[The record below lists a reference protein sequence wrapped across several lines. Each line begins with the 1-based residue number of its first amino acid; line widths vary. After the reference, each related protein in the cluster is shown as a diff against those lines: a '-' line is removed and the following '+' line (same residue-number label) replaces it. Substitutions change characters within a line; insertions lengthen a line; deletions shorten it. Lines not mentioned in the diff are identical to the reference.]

1 MHQRPT
7 LVVVALV
14 VIPVNL
20 HVHHA
25 VRRHQVIAAHATN
38 TRLLLGVMRHL
49 VAHLAANLLALKN
62 AGMTIAANVTARK
75 FAGKLDVS
83 TTT

>member
-1 MHQRPT
+1 M
-7 LVVVALV
+7 VAPA

-20 HVHHA
+20 HVHH
-25 VRRHQVIAAHATN
+25 VVHQRQVIAAHATN
-38 TRLLLGVMRHL
+38 TRLLPGVMRHH

-83 TTT
+83 KTT